1 MTRGTQR
8 ERFERNAVE
17 NGMTLVINTKNCIS
31 WVALN
36 NAFQMFVYFDDAGNW
51 IKNERVWF

>member
-1 MTRGTQR
+1 MTKRTQR
-8 ERFERNAVE
+8 ERFERNAVA
-17 NGMTLVINTKNCIS
+17 NGVELIINTKNCIS

-36 NAFQMFVYFDDAGNW
+36 KAFQMFVYFDDEGNW